1 MLKLSTL
8 SALRSRG
15 YHCVAVV
22 TSRNTKKHIY
32 TSRQLCSELNPMK
45 HILKE
50 NNIPEADKKQIEKEV
65 KEITKDWV
73 SYGYHETDKEEDIF
87 LNRAASF
94 FFLTVALFPSLFF
107 WYYSPGQSHHDWSWR
122 EAFLELER
130 RQRDGLPLVDKD
142 LIPASQVQLPGDDE
156 LDSDVEIII

>member
-65 KEITKDWV
+65 KEITKV
-73 SYGYHETDKEEDIF
+73 THRTISI
-87 LNRAASF
+87 LI
-94 FFLTVALFPSLFF
+94 F